1 MIDHVSVA
9 VADLGRSR
17 EFYAPV
23 LATLGLT
30 VLVERDDTVGFGK
43 AYPEFWIN
51 LRSGMAPVDEAS
63 GVHICLRARSSDA
76 VQAFFDA
83 AIGAGGAAENAPK
96 FWPEYN
102 ARYYAAFVRDPD
114 GNRIEVVH
122 FTDARP

>member
-9 VADLGRSR
+9 VSDLGKGRD
-17 EFYAPV
+17 FYAPL

-30 VLVERDDTVGFGK
+30 ALVERSDTVGFGK
-43 AYPEFWIN
+43 TYPEFWIN
-51 LRSGMAPVDEAS
+51 LRRDMMPVDAAS
-63 GVHICLRARSSDA
+63 GIHICLRARSEEI

-83 AIGAGGAAENAPK
+83 ALAGGGAAENAPR

-122 FTDARP
+122 FTGAKP